1 MTLIGRTEARTSI
14 SAKGQGRSKGA
25 GRKARQE
32 FLQKVK
38 DTELL
43 LKDQPGIGSLDPLFA
58 DRTNAY
64 RSIIINGLSKM
75 VYCTKG
81 NAIHIVAFWDCRREP
96 NRQAAT
102 AKQT

>member
-1 MTLIGRTEARTSI
+1 
-14 SAKGQGRSKGA
+14 
-25 GRKARQE
+25 
-32 FLQKVK
+32 
-38 DTELL
+38 
-43 LKDQPGIGSLDPLFA
+43 
-58 DRTNAY
+58 
-64 RSIIINGLSKM
+64 M

>member
-1 MTLIGRTEARTSI
+1 MTIIWQTEARTSFRQI
-14 SAKGQGRSKGA
+14 AQYINKRF